1 MKSRQQKT
9 DPMKPQQQKRGPIKP
24 QQQTDQM
31 KQQQQ
36 TTDQMK
42 QQQQTTDQMK
52 QQQQTTDQ
60 MKPQQQTTDKMK
72 PQQQTTD
79 QMKQQQQTTDQMKQ
93 QQQTTDQMKSQQP
106 TTDQM
111 KQQQQTTD
119 QMKQQQQTT
128 DRMKELQQ
136 TTDRMKQQ
144 QQTTDQ
150 MKQRQQTT
158 DQMKSQQP
166 TTDKMKPQQQTTF
179 SNNPQILTHLK
190 KQGQQTTQINKRRKT
205 LSGRENELEEICA
218 FSRPHRIKKK
228 RNSKTEPA
236 PAETKLAATPRKI
249 SSFFKIEKSSVEN
262 IYTPPQKLP
271 ATKSTNEQ
279 VELFPLLGPG
289 IDWYKRKGVNAVTNI
304 SRSEE
309 QSIRSDEQGLKYV
322 ALGSVKGTIKE
333 NIDKLVQKLSDAG
346 SERQQQHFE
355 AMITLGNYIIEMG
368 PIVPTQSLAA
378 KYKEIKGSTAKRITS
393 SSMLRVMAKH
403 LNVAQIYINGTGYI
417 LENPG
422 KEMLDLFGCLE
433 NISSTD
439 EKIIKQKV
447 EKVVGDDF
455 GIICEYLDSKRDR
468 DTLKAILTK
477 LTSST
482 FMAKLANVQDKRAF
496 QRAKHRVNA
505 NIQAFKE
512 MKKEV
517 EESVELKGEAGRR
530 KKCTD
535 FFRR

>member
-1 MKSRQQKT
+1 M
-9 DPMKPQQQKRGPIKP
+9 M
-24 QQQTDQM
+24 
-31 KQQQQ
+31 
-36 TTDQMK
+36 
-42 QQQQTTDQMK
+42 
-52 QQQQTTDQ
+52 
-60 MKPQQQTTDKMK
+60 
-72 PQQQTTD
+72 
-79 QMKQQQQTTDQMKQ
+79 
-93 QQQTTDQMKSQQP
+93 
-106 TTDQM
+106 
-111 KQQQQTTD
+111 
-119 QMKQQQQTT
+119 
-128 DRMKELQQ
+128 
-136 TTDRMKQQ
+136 
-144 QQTTDQ
+144 
-150 MKQRQQTT
+150 
-158 DQMKSQQP
+158 
-166 TTDKMKPQQQTTF
+166 
-179 SNNPQILTHLK
+179 
-190 KQGQQTTQINKRRKT
+190 
-205 LSGRENELEEICA
+205 C
-218 FSRPHRIKKK
+218 
-228 RNSKTEPA
+228 
-236 PAETKLAATPRKI
+236 
-249 SSFFKIEKSSVEN
+249 EN
-262 IYTPPQKLP
+262 IYTPPEKLP

-403 LNVAQIYINGTGYI
+403 LNIAQIYINGTGYI

-422 KEMLDLFGCLE
+422 KEILDLFGCLE

-496 QRAKHRVNA
+496 QRAKHQVNA

-530 KKCTD
+530 KKYRLLQKMKLEKLRHVFEGRGRMLKCEEFTDLAAVMEYAFGESDRIDRSGGGGLESHPRLTDTVLYRAVDSNTIMKDARETVLALAPNEFDISLSSCFNYTQNYKEGTYQATRHHSGRGINACISLHKPSRISVEKFVVNLRWSSHNENISMDFAHLHSDNVMIDSKDAKAKVQADVSPVQKPGKTWKKNILFPIMIGVQQPITLLLQLHIYSWRRNCTLTNQLMQSSITQLQELVQQQY
-535 FFRR
+535 